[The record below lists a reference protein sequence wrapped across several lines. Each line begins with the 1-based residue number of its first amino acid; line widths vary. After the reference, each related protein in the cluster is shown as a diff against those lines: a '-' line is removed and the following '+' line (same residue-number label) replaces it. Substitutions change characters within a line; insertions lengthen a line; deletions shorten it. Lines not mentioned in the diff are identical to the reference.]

1 MAEDAVADTTTGDA
15 TAPEAATETASE
27 QQTATGSNDTAEDV
41 KRKFRE
47 ALARKS
53 GQHADS
59 AAAGGSAETSKIHGA
74 HGKSGGQRD
83 FRRKSG

>member
-27 QQTATGSNDTAEDV
+27 QQTETGSNDTAEDV

-59 AAAGGSAETSKIHGA
+59 AAAGSSAETSKIHGA

>member
-1 MAEDAVADTTTGDA
+1 MAEDAVADKTSGDA
-15 TAPEAATETASE
+15 AAPEAEAEDA
-27 QQTATGSNDTAEDV
+27 QQAATGSADTAEDV

-59 AAAGGSAETSKIHGA
+59 ATAGGSAETSKIHGA

>member
-53 GQHADS
+53 GQHAD
-59 AAAGGSAETSKIHGA
+59 AATAGGSAETSKIHGA